1 MSTPEPASEGP
12 PIGPEEIDRFDE
24 EGLDE
29 TSFDRRA
36 RAVFVYQYAENPVY
50 RRYCRAIDGH
60 GAESW
65 TGWTDAPFLPV
76 EAFKHAPV
84 TTFPPEEAERT
95 FTSSGTGSG
104 TPSRHFVR
112 DLTLYDRSV
121 LAGFTRVFGTGPSTL
136 LAHLPSYNER
146 GKRSS
151 LLHMAELLVNRL
163 GNDAS
168 GFFLDDRSTLTRT
181 VEAERTGERPFV
193 LLGAAFGL
201 LDLLE
206 EEPVGLPEN
215 ARVIETGGMKTHRRS
230 IGRSE
235 LHDLLARGFDVPRTR
250 IYSEYGMC
258 ELLSQCYTRGDR
270 VFRPP
275 PWMRL
280 RVVDP
285 ENPRRGR
292 PPGSSGA
299 LAVFDLANVHT
310 VSALLTGDRAV
321 RRREGVEILGRL
333 PASELR
339 GCNFLFED

>member
-1 MSTPEPASEGP
+1 MAESARTGP
-12 PIGPEEIDRFDE
+12 PIGPAEIDRFDADGLE
-24 EGLDE
+24 EAA
-29 TSFDRRA
+29 FDRRA
-36 RAVFVYQYAENPVY
+36 RAVFAYQYAENPVY
-50 RRYCRAIDGH
+50 RRYCKAIGDR
-60 GAESW
+60 GAGNWS
-65 TGWTDAPFLPV
+65 GWTEVPFLPV

-84 TTFPPEEAERT
+84 TTFPPEEAERV
-95 FTSSGTGSG
+95 FTSSATGSG

-121 LAGFTRVFGTGPSTL
+121 LAGFTRVFGTGPFTL
-136 LAHLPSYNER
+136 LAHLPGYSDR
-146 GKRSS
+146 GARSS
-151 LLHMAELLVNRL
+151 LLHMATLLVDRV
-163 GNDAS
+163 GDDAS
-168 GFFLDDRSTLTRT
+168 GFFLEDRSTLERVAET
-181 VEAERTGERPFV
+181 ERTGDCPFV

-206 EEPVGLPEN
+206 EEPVDLPEH
-215 ARVIETGGMKTHRRS
+215 ALVIETGGMKTHRRS

-235 LHDLLARGFDVPRTR
+235 LHERLARGFDVPRGR
-250 IYSEYGMC
+250 VYSEYGMC

-285 ENPRRGR
+285 EEPRRGR
-292 PPGSSGA
+292 PPGAPGA

-321 RRREGVEILGRL
+321 RRAEGVEILGRL
-333 PASELR
+333 PAAELR